1 MKLIRMARLEIDIKL
16 HIYRG
21 IYSSR
26 KQVSLIKPASEYRI
40 FGQTQIFV
48 SNFIFGFVC
57 HFNILI
63 RFPNICS
70 KVASRGSPYFLNH
83 VYEKIA

>member
-1 MKLIRMARLEIDIKL
+1 MKLNTIIRLEVDIKL
-16 HIYRG
+16 HIPRG

-48 SNFIFGFVC
+48 SNVRFGFVC

-63 RFPNICS
+63 RFPKICS